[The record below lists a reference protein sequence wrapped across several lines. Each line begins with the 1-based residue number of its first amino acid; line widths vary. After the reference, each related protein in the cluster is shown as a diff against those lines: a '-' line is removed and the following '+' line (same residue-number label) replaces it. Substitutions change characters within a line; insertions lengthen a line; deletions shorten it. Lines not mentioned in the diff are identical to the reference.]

1 MAKFSEDTLIGWS
14 KPASQSEEQ
23 RISNAI
29 DMVKSAIESNTDLQ
43 NKDIEIF
50 VQGSY
55 ANNTNVRSNS
65 DIDVCIMLKDTFN
78 AKYPDGLTREHYG
91 FTASNYEFS
100 VYRDAVIKSLADKF
114 GNENIT
120 PGNKS
125 IKIQSNSYRIE
136 ADAVPCFQYRNYY
149 YKNSKNPDIFIE
161 GHKIYAQNNEEV
173 ISYPKQHIENGKEKN
188 TKTQRRFKRTVRI
201 FKKVRYHMI
210 ENNNSVNGNIS
221 SFLIECLL
229 WNVPNKVFNDCD
241 THEYRVKESIRY
253 LYLKTKDK
261 PDECKEWGEVSEI
274 IYLFGDDK
282 KWNIETVKE
291 FLLQMWNYLEFKD

>member
-1 MAKFSEDTLIGWS
+1 MSKFSEDVFMGWS
-14 KPASQSEEQ
+14 KPASESEEQ

-29 DMVKSAIESNTDLQ
+29 DMVKSAIKSNADLQ

-65 DIDVCIMLKDTFN
+65 DIDVCIMLKDTFSS
-78 AKYPDGLTREHYG
+78 KYPQGLTREDYG
-91 FTASNYEFS
+91 FEASNYKFS
-100 VYRDAVIKSLADKF
+100 VYRSAVIKSLADKF
-114 GNENIT
+114 DNENIT

-149 YKNSKNPDIFIE
+149 YEDSKNPDNFIE

-188 TKTQRRFKRTVRI
+188 TETQRRFKRTVRI
-201 FKKVRYHMI
+201 LKKIRYHMI
-210 ENNNSVNGNIS
+210 ENNNPVNGNIS

-229 WNVPNKVFNDCD
+229 WNVPNKIFNDYD
-241 THEYRVKESIRY
+241 THEERVKESIRH
-253 LYLKTKDK
+253 LYLKTKYH
-261 PDECKEWGEVSEI
+261 PEECKKWLEVSKI
-274 IYLFGDDK
+274 LYLFSDK
-282 KWNIETVKE
+282 KWNIEVVNE
-291 FLLQMWNYLEFKD
+291 FLLSMWKYLEFKN